1 MPSVDGFA
9 NIHKPAGMTSHDVV
23 ARVRRVLKTKRVG
36 HAGTL
41 DPDATGVLVV
51 AVGQA
56 TRLLP
61 YLPLEP
67 KVYIARA
74 VFGSATTSEDASGTE
89 TDSADASALTE
100 EALRVAIPSFIG
112 DILQVPPMVSAV
124 HHEGKRLYELA
135 RAGITVERDARPAKI
150 FDITLSDFAPGERAE
165 ATLHVS
171 CGSGTYIRT
180 LCFDLG
186 AAVGLPTHMKTL
198 VRTAVGPF
206 TLENSVNW
214 ESLTADTLLP
224 MEAVLDFPTLPLT
237 DDAAS
242 DISMGRSVKIIDSPS
257 PPLPPSPSE
266 GRGGRTGVVTLSG
279 GRRDT
284 PSGLPPLPSEGEG
297 GRGGEGHEIVSLL
310 HNSRLLALARYDTE
324 TGTAQPFKVFLL
336 QDGGN
341 GE

>member
-1 MPSVDGFA
+1 MPSVDGIV

-74 VFGSATTSEDASGTE
+74 VFGSATTSEDASGVETE
-89 TDSADASALTE
+89 SADASALAE
-100 EALRVAIPSFIG
+100 EILSAAIPQFIG
-112 DILQVPPMVSAV
+112 DIQQIPPMVSAV

-150 FDITLSDFAPGERAE
+150 FDISLSDFTPGARAE

-180 LCFDLG
+180 LCADLG
-186 AAVGLPTHMKTL
+186 KSVGLPAHMKTL
-198 VRTAVGPF
+198 VRTAVGHF
-206 TLENSVNW
+206 TLGNAVGW
-214 ESLTADTLLP
+214 ETLTPDALVP
-224 MEAVLDFPTLPLT
+224 MEAALDFPTVSLT

-242 DISMGRSVKIIDSPS
+242 DILMGRAVRVDAPS
-257 PPLPPSPSE
+257 PPAPNPGGAGTQQAEPLHSIGERTSSLPAPPGLGAGGLGAEPS
-266 GRGGRTGVVTLSG
+266 LC
-279 GRRDT
+279 
-284 PSGLPPLPSEGEG
+284 
-297 GRGGEGHEIVSLL
+297 LL
-310 HNSRLLALARYDTE
+310 HNSRLLALARYNAE
-324 TGTAQPFKVFLL
+324 TGTAQPFKVFPL
-336 QDGGN
+336 QDQGKS
-341 GE
+341 E